1 MFTRH
6 LLLQALI
13 TYLVNWQAPLYLLDL
28 LLLIVIFSSSDSG
41 RSKRALMIWAQYCI
55 GLNSEFAGMLDQ
67 QWYQTTTDTCGTMVS
82 NVNTVRTLQSNQ
94 GLMANQFFHS
104 LLIFRPFAPEAGVSR
119 ICIENITLHYS
130 SCGATLVIVVVIV
143 IR

>member
-13 TYLVNWQAPLYLLDL
+13 TNLVNWQAPLYLLDL

-55 GLNSEFAGMLDQ
+55 GLNSEFAGVLDQ

-104 LLIFRPFAPEAGVSR
+104 LLIFRPFAPEAG
-119 ICIENITLHYS
+119 YP
-130 SCGATLVIVVVIV
+130 GYA
-143 IR
+143 